1 MQEQPTQ
8 FTEYRTVQKF
18 LGDLA
23 IKDYTESEIQERLGI
38 LEEFCTF
45 VDRTPD
51 QMVEEIFDVETRK
64 YKKRNFYSSSSKGV
78 FSTNSGILARAN
90 GARQCYSQLFHCER
104 TPTAKRETGLAV
116 RRYGSIE

>member
-38 LEEFCTF
+38 L
-45 VDRTPD
+45 
-51 QMVEEIFDVETRK
+51 K
-64 YKKRNFYSSSSKGV
+64 SSV
-78 FSTNSGILARAN
+78 RLWI
-90 GARQCYSQLFHCER
+90 ARQIRWWKKS
-104 TPTAKRETGLAV
+104 
-116 RRYGSIE
+116 SM